1 MSISSLHKF
10 AIQQAPVGFNLHF
23 QTSLDVQELLVLG
36 VLALHVSPDLE
47 KLRLQVPD
55 LHLDLGQ
62 LSAVTAF
69 RFC

>member
-1 MSISSLHKF
+1 MSIGSLHKL

-47 KLRLQVPD
+47 KLGLQVPD
-55 LHLDLGQ
+55 LHLDL
-62 LSAVTAF
+62 
-69 RFC
+69 